1 MGYILIID
9 DDQAIQNVFTQFL
22 ESMGYQTKSALNG
35 KEGLSQML
43 EETPDLIIT
52 DIMMPEMDGLEL
64 LTYIREHKLD
74 LPVIAISGG
83 MQTASMNFLPLARK
97 FGACQVF
104 EKPVSLVQL
113 RKAVQE
119 MLNNTPEE

>member
-43 EETPDLIIT
+43 EKTPDLIIT

-119 MLNNTPEE
+119 MLS